1 MSGRPPS
8 RLAGRL
14 MTAQILV
21 IAVGS
26 LTLAAATLLVAPGL
40 FHRHLAHAGVDSPQV
55 RKHAEEAFASSFA
68 ISLTIA
74 TVAALATAGL
84 VSWFLVRRVAHPVE
98 ELALAADA
106 VAAGNYRVAIPTA
119 DFSSELQRLSEA
131 FAHMA
136 SRLGDTD
143 AARSRLMSDLA
154 HELRTPLATLEAF
167 IDGIEDG
174 VVPDTAESRETMR
187 SQVAR
192 LRRLATDLRETAAA
206 EEHALGIVLA
216 PCNAADIAD
225 AAVAAARPRYQA
237 KTVQLKLVLAA
248 VPCPLRAD
256 QERLQQ
262 VLANL
267 LDNALRH
274 TPSGGHV
281 ELAVT
286 GDARQVRFLI
296 RDDGEG
302 LPPDQ
307 LEAVFGRFHRADPA
321 RVLTDGGGSGL
332 GLTIARAIV
341 SDHGGTLTAGSAGPG
356 RGTTFTVTL
365 PTAKPTFAPIDAAH
379 PARS

>member
-1 MSGRPPS
+1 MSLRPPS
-8 RLAGRL
+8 GLAGRL
-14 MTAQILV
+14 MTAQGLV

-26 LTLAAATLLVAPGL
+26 LTMVAATLLVAPVL
-40 FHRHLAHAGVDSPQV
+40 FRRHLAQVGVDSPQT

-74 TVAALATAGL
+74 TVAALVTAGL
-84 VSWFLVRRVAHPVE
+84 ASWFLLRRVAHAVE
-98 ELALAADA
+98 ELAQAADA
-106 VAAGNYRVAIPTA
+106 VAAGDYRVDIPRA
-119 DFSSELQRLSEA
+119 DFSSELQRLSYA

-143 AARSRLMSDLA
+143 AARSRLLSDLA

-174 VVPDTAESRETMR
+174 VVADNAASRATMR
-187 SQVAR
+187 AQLAR
-192 LRRLATDLRETAAA
+192 LRRLATDVRETAAA
-206 EEHALGIVLA
+206 QEHALGLVLA
-216 PCNAADIAD
+216 PCDAAAIAE

-237 KTVQLKLVLAA
+237 KAVHLELRRPSVTLPVQ
-248 VPCPLRAD
+248 AD

-274 TPSGGHV
+274 THRGGHV
-281 ELAVT
+281 ELAVV
-286 GDARQVRFLI
+286 GDAHQIRIRV

-302 LPPDQ
+302 LLPDQ

-332 GLTIARAIV
+332 GLTIARALV
-341 SDHGGTLTAGSAGPG
+341 ADHGGTLTADSDGPG
-356 RGTTFTVTL
+356 QGVTITVTL
-365 PTAKPTFAPIDAAH
+365 PAGPAHDRSTFTL
-379 PARS
+379 